1 MTLAYSPSK
10 FGAGLAV
17 KSSRLDTVFLPALDL
32 ELVDGTASQA
42 VAKLL
47 SPGRRRVFFMNAHC
61 CNIRR
66 HDPQYAAAVAGA
78 DLLLPDGIG
87 VELAAK
93 FTGQS
98 LAANL
103 NGTDFVP
110 QLLQRAAAMGKSVFL
125 FGGRPGVADAAAAQ
139 LVCDTPGLRIA
150 GTRDGYDGAQDAGAA
165 IADINESGADIVLV
179 ALGVPMQELWLH
191 RNTDRLDADLTLG
204 VGALFDFLSGTVARA
219 PAPVRAA
226 RMEWVWRLAMEPRRM
241 ARRYLAG
248 NFSFLAH
255 AGLKA
260 LRRKQ
265 FTDVQQRGLD
275 IMVAVLAL
283 LMLAPLLLVTALA
296 IRADSGGPVLF
307 KQTRV
312 GLNGRTFTMFKF
324 RSMTADAETRRAEI
338 LHASDRDGI
347 CFKSRQDPRIT
358 RVGRWLRRTSI
369 DELPQLFNVL
379 RGEMSIVGPRP
390 ALPCE
395 VADYPP
401 RALGRLKVKP
411 GITGM
416 WQVSGR
422 ASVGFK
428 EMIEMDL
435 GYIKAR
441 SLKLNLQLI
450 LRTFGAVV
458 SGRGAY

>member
-1 MTLAYSPSK
+1 MTLAYSSSS
-10 FGAGLAV
+10 FGAAPTV
-17 KSSRLDTVFLPALDL
+17 KTDLLNTAYLPALDL
-32 ELVDGTASQA
+32 HLVDSSADQA
-42 VAKLL
+42 AAKLL
-47 SPGRRRVFFMNAHC
+47 SPGRRRAFFMNAHC

-66 HDPQYAAAVAGA
+66 RDPHYAEAVAGA
-78 DLLLPDGIG
+78 DILLPDGIG

-93 FTGQS
+93 FTGHS
-98 LAANL
+98 LTTNL

-110 QLLQRAAAMGKSVFL
+110 QLLQRAASMGKSVYL
-125 FGGRPGVADAAAAQ
+125 FGGRPGVADAAAAR
-139 LVCDTPGLRIA
+139 LVYDIPGLRIA
-150 GTRDGYDGAQDAGAA
+150 GTRDGFSGAQDTRAVV
-165 IADINESGADIVLV
+165 ADINESGADIVLV

-191 RNTDRLDADLTLG
+191 RNANDLTANLTLG
-204 VGALFDFLSGTVARA
+204 VGALFDFLSGSVARA
-219 PAPVRAA
+219 PEPVRAA
-226 RMEWVWRLAMEPRRM
+226 RMEWGWRLAMEPRRM
-241 ARRYLAG
+241 ARRYLTG
-248 NFSFLAH
+248 NVSFLAH
-255 AGLKA
+255 AGLAA
-260 LRRKQ
+260 LRQKRLA
-265 FTDVQQRGLD
+265 DVQQRGLD
-275 IMVAVLAL
+275 ITVAVLAL
-283 LMLAPLLLVTALA
+283 LMLSPLLLAAALA
-296 IRADSGGPVLF
+296 VRADSGGPALF

-312 GLNGRTFTMFKF
+312 GLNGKTFTMFKF
-324 RSMTADAETRRAEI
+324 RSMTANAETRRAEI
-338 LHASDRDGI
+338 LHDSDRDGL
-347 CFKSRQDPRIT
+347 CFKSRQDPRVT
-358 RVGRWLRRTSI
+358 RVGRWLRRSSI

-401 RALGRLKVKP
+401 RALGRLQVKP
-411 GITGM
+411 GITGV

-435 GYIKAR
+435 SYIKAR

>member
-1 MTLAYSPSK
+1 MTLAYSSSN

-17 KSSRLDTVFLPALDL
+17 NPRRLNTVYLPALDFN
-32 ELVDGTASQA
+32 LVDSSAEQA

-66 HDPQYAAAVAGA
+66 RDPHYAQAVASA
-78 DLLLPDGIG
+78 DILLPDGIG

-93 FTGQS
+93 FTGHS
-98 LAANL
+98 LTANL

-110 QLLQRAAAMGKSVFL
+110 QLLQRAASLGKSVYL
-125 FGGRPGVADAAAAQ
+125 FGGRPGVADAAAGR
-139 LVCDTPGLRIA
+139 LVYDIHGLRIA
-150 GTRDGYDGAQDAGAA
+150 GTRDGYTGAQDTRAVV
-165 IADINESGADIVLV
+165 ADINESGADIVLV

-191 RNTDRLDADLTLG
+191 RNAGDLKADLTLG
-204 VGALFDFLSGTVARA
+204 VGALFDFLSGSVTRA
-219 PAPVRAA
+219 PELVRAA

-241 ARRYLAG
+241 ARRYLTG
-248 NFSFLAH
+248 NLSFLAH
-255 AGLKA
+255 AGLAA
-260 LRRKQ
+260 LRQKRLA
-265 FTDVQQRGLD
+265 DVQQRALD
-275 IMVAVLAL
+275 ITVALSAL
-283 LMLAPLLLVTALA
+283 LLLSPLLLLAALA
-296 IRADSGGPVLF
+296 VRADSKGAAIF

-312 GLNGRTFTMFKF
+312 GLNGKTFTMFKF

-338 LHASDRDGI
+338 LNVSDRDGL

-379 RGEMSIVGPRP
+379 RGEMSMVGPRP
-390 ALPCE
+390 ALPSE

-401 RALGRLKVKP
+401 RALGRLQVKP
-411 GITGM
+411 GITGV

-435 GYIKAR
+435 SYIQAR

-450 LRTFGAVV
+450 LRTFGAVI

>member
-1 MTLAYSPSK
+1 MTLAYSSSK

-17 KSSRLDTVFLPALDL
+17 KSRRLQTVYLPALGL
-32 ELVDGTASQA
+32 ELVDASA
-42 VAKLL
+42 SRAAAKLL

-61 CNIRR
+61 CNIHRR
-66 HDPQYAAAVAGA
+66 NPHYAEAVAGA

-93 FTGQS
+93 FTGHA
-98 LAANL
+98 LTANL

-110 QLLQRAAAMGKSVFL
+110 QLLQRAAAMGKSVYL
-125 FGGRPGVADAAAAQ
+125 FGGRPGVADAAAAR
-139 LVCDTPGLRIA
+139 LLGDIPGLCIA
-150 GTRDGYDGAQDAGAA
+150 GTRDGYEGAQDSGAA
-165 IADINESGADIVLV
+165 IAAINASGAGIVLV

-191 RNTDRLDADLTLG
+191 RNADRLQADLTLG
-204 VGALFDFLSGTVARA
+204 VGALFDFLSGSVARA
-219 PAPVRAA
+219 PKVVRAA

-241 ARRYLAG
+241 ARRYLVG
-248 NFSFLAH
+248 NASFLAH
-255 AGLKA
+255 AGLTA

-265 FTDVQQRGLD
+265 LTNLQQRCLD
-275 IMVAVLAL
+275 ITVSVLAL
-283 LMLAPLLLVTALA
+283 LMLTPLLLAAALA
-296 IRADSGGPVLF
+296 VRADSRGPALF

-324 RSMTADAETRRAEI
+324 RSMTADAETRRAEV
-338 LHASDRDGI
+338 LHASDRDGL

-390 ALPCE
+390 ALPSE

-411 GITGM
+411 GITGV

-441 SLKLNLQLI
+441 SLRLNLQLI